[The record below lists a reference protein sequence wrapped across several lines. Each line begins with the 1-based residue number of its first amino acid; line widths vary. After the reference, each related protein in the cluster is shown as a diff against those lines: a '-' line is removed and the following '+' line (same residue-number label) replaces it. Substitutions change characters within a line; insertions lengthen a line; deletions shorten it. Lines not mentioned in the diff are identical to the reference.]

1 MNINFE
7 LYKIFYEVALAGS
20 ISGGAKKLMISQP
33 AVTQAIHNLEDEL
46 GGKLFIRIPKGVIFT
61 NEGREL
67 FEYVS
72 MGIKYFVNG
81 ANKFSSL
88 KELDSGVIN
97 IGATT
102 TISECFLLPYLKR
115 FRELYPNIVI
125 NIVNDLSDN
134 LISLLR
140 NGSVDI
146 VFTSYSDFKYKDV
159 SINYICELND
169 MFFVWQGYKKN
180 FDSFEDIV
188 NDGILVNKRPSV
200 TRVNFD
206 IFMDKNA
213 IDYVPKM
220 EIVSHGLLV
229 NLVKNNFGVG
239 LLTKE
244 FVENEIGRNLFYV
257 KPVVNIPKRKLGYVL
272 KNDFCASFA
281 IKEFVKMF
289 DQLFL
294 LDIRIYLV
302 ICFG

>member
-1 MNINFE
+1 MFNIRRGYMNINFE

-169 MFFVWQGYKKN
+169 MFFVGKGYKKN

-244 FVENEIGRNLFYV
+244 FVENEIDRNLFYV
-257 KPVVNIPKRKLGYVL
+257 EPVVNIPKRNLGYVL

-289 DQLFL
+289 D
-294 LDIRIYLV
+294 
-302 ICFG
+302 

>member
-1 MNINFE
+1 MFNIRRGYMNINFE

-97 IGATT
+97 IGAST

-169 MFFVWQGYKKN
+169 MFFVGKGYKKN

-257 KPVVNIPKRKLGYVL
+257 EPVVNILKRKLGYVL

-289 DQLFL
+289 D
-294 LDIRIYLV
+294 
-302 ICFG
+302 

>member
-102 TISECFLLPYLKR
+102 TISECFLLPYLKS
-115 FRELYPNIVI
+115 FHEMYPNIVI

-169 MFFVWQGYKKN
+169 MFFVGKGYKKN

-244 FVENEIGRNLFYV
+244 FVKNEIDRNLFYV
-257 KPVVNIPKRKLGYVL
+257 EPVVNIPKRKLGYVL

-289 DQLFL
+289 D
-294 LDIRIYLV
+294 
-302 ICFG
+302 

>member
-1 MNINFE
+1 MFNIRRGYMNINFE

-46 GGKLFIRIPKGVIFT
+46 GGKLFIRTPKGVIFT

-72 MGIKYFVNG
+72 MGIKYFENG

-169 MFFVWQGYKKN
+169 MFFVGKGYKKN

-257 KPVVNIPKRKLGYVL
+257 EPVVNIPKRKLGYVL

-289 DQLFL
+289 D
-294 LDIRIYLV
+294 
-302 ICFG
+302 

>member
-1 MNINFE
+1 MFNIRRGYMNINFE

-46 GGKLFIRIPKGVIFT
+46 GGKLFIRTPKGVIFT

-72 MGIKYFVNG
+72 MGIKYFENG

-169 MFFVWQGYKKN
+169 MFFVGKGYKKN

-206 IFMDKNA
+206 IFMGKKEIN
-213 IDYVPKM
+213 YVPKM

-244 FVENEIGRNLFYV
+244 FVENEIGKNLFYV
-257 KPVVNIPKRKLGYVL
+257 EPVVNIPKRKLGYVL

-289 DQLFL
+289 D
-294 LDIRIYLV
+294 
-302 ICFG
+302 

>member
-1 MNINFE
+1 MFNIRRGYMNINFE

-46 GGKLFIRIPKGVIFT
+46 GGKLFIRTPKGVIFT

-72 MGIKYFVNG
+72 MGIKYFENG

-97 IGATT
+97 IGAST

-169 MFFVWQGYKKN
+169 MFFVGKGYKKN

-244 FVENEIGRNLFYV
+244 FVEDEIGKNLFYV
-257 KPVVNIPKRKLGYVL
+257 EPLVNIPKRKLGYVL

-289 DQLFL
+289 D
-294 LDIRIYLV
+294 
-302 ICFG
+302 

>member
-169 MFFVWQGYKKN
+169 MFFVGKGYKKN

-229 NLVKNNFGVG
+229 NLVKNNFGAG

-257 KPVVNIPKRKLGYVL
+257 EPVVNIPKRKLGYVL

-289 DQLFL
+289 D
-294 LDIRIYLV
+294 
-302 ICFG
+302 

>member
-1 MNINFE
+1 MFNIRRGYMNIDFE

-97 IGATT
+97 IGAST

-169 MFFVWQGYKKN
+169 MFFVGKGYKKN

-257 KPVVNIPKRKLGYVL
+257 EPVVNIPKRKLGYVL

-289 DQLFL
+289 D
-294 LDIRIYLV
+294 
-302 ICFG
+302 

>member
-33 AVTQAIHNLEDEL
+33 AVTQAIHNLEGEL
-46 GGKLFIRIPKGVIFT
+46 GGKLFIRTPKGVIFT
-61 NEGREL
+61 NEGSEL

-72 MGIKYFVNG
+72 MGIKYFENG

-169 MFFVWQGYKKN
+169 MFFVGKGYKKN

-206 IFMDKNA
+206 IFMGKKEIN
-213 IDYVPKM
+213 YVPKM

-244 FVENEIGRNLFYV
+244 FVEDEIGRNLFYV
-257 KPVVNIPKRKLGYVL
+257 EPVVNIPKRKLGYVL

-289 DQLFL
+289 D
-294 LDIRIYLV
+294 
-302 ICFG
+302 

>member
-1 MNINFE
+1 MFNIRRGYMNINFE

-169 MFFVWQGYKKN
+169 MFFVGKGYKKN

-188 NDGILVNKRPSV
+188 NDGVLVNKRPSV

-257 KPVVNIPKRKLGYVL
+257 EPVVNIPKRKLGYVL

-289 DQLFL
+289 D
-294 LDIRIYLV
+294 
-302 ICFG
+302 

>member
-1 MNINFE
+1 MFNIRRGYMNINFE

-46 GGKLFIRIPKGVIFT
+46 GGKLFIRTPKGVIFT
-61 NEGREL
+61 NEGSEL

-72 MGIKYFVNG
+72 MGIKYFENG

-169 MFFVWQGYKKN
+169 MFFVGKGYKKN
-180 FDSFEDIV
+180 FDSFKDIV

-244 FVENEIGRNLFYV
+244 FVEDEIGRNLFYV
-257 KPVVNIPKRKLGYVL
+257 EPVVNIPKRKLGYVL

-289 DQLFL
+289 D
-294 LDIRIYLV
+294 
-302 ICFG
+302 

>member
-169 MFFVWQGYKKN
+169 MFFVGKGYKKN

-244 FVENEIGRNLFYV
+244 FVENEIDRNLFYV
-257 KPVVNIPKRKLGYVL
+257 EPVVNIPKRNLGYVL

-289 DQLFL
+289 D
-294 LDIRIYLV
+294 
-302 ICFG
+302 

>member
-115 FRELYPNIVI
+115 FHEMYPNIVI

-146 VFTSYSDFKYKDV
+146 VFTFYSDFKYKDV

-169 MFFVWQGYKKN
+169 MFFVGKGYKKN

-244 FVENEIGRNLFYV
+244 FVENEIDRNLFYV

-281 IKEFVKMF
+281 IREFVKMF
-289 DQLFL
+289 D
-294 LDIRIYLV
+294 
-302 ICFG
+302 

>member
-1 MNINFE
+1 MFNIRRGYMNINFE

-146 VFTSYSDFKYKDV
+146 VFTSYNDFKYKDV

-169 MFFVWQGYKKN
+169 MFFVGKGYKKN

-188 NDGILVNKRPSV
+188 NDGVLVNKRPSV

-244 FVENEIGRNLFYV
+244 FVENEIDRNLFYV
-257 KPVVNIPKRKLGYVL
+257 EPVINIPKRKLGYVL

-289 DQLFL
+289 D
-294 LDIRIYLV
+294 
-302 ICFG
+302 

>member
-46 GGKLFIRIPKGVIFT
+46 GGKLFIRTPKGVIFT
-61 NEGREL
+61 NEGSEL

-72 MGIKYFVNG
+72 MGIKYFENG

-169 MFFVWQGYKKN
+169 MFFVGEGYKKN

-257 KPVVNIPKRKLGYVL
+257 EPVVNIPKRKLGYVL

-289 DQLFL
+289 D
-294 LDIRIYLV
+294 
-302 ICFG
+302 

>member
-1 MNINFE
+1 M
-7 LYKIFYEVALAGS
+7 
-20 ISGGAKKLMISQP
+20 
-33 AVTQAIHNLEDEL
+33 EDEL
-46 GGKLFIRIPKGVIFT
+46 GGKLFIRTPKGVIFT

-72 MGIKYFVNG
+72 MGIKYFENG

-88 KELDSGVIN
+88 KELDSGVIS

-146 VFTSYSDFKYKDV
+146 VFTSYNDFKYKDV

-169 MFFVWQGYKKN
+169 MFFVGKGYKKN

-257 KPVVNIPKRKLGYVL
+257 EPVVNIPKRKLGYVL

-289 DQLFL
+289 D
-294 LDIRIYLV
+294 
-302 ICFG
+302 

>member
-46 GGKLFIRIPKGVIFT
+46 GGKFFIRTPKGVIFT

-97 IGATT
+97 IGAST

-169 MFFVWQGYKKN
+169 MFFVGKGYKKN

-257 KPVVNIPKRKLGYVL
+257 EPVVNIPKRKLGYVL

-289 DQLFL
+289 D
-294 LDIRIYLV
+294 
-302 ICFG
+302 

>member
-169 MFFVWQGYKKN
+169 MFFVGKGYKKN

-229 NLVKNNFGVG
+229 NLVKNNFGAG

-244 FVENEIGRNLFYV
+244 FV
-257 KPVVNIPKRKLGYVL
+257 
-272 KNDFCASFA
+272 
-281 IKEFVKMF
+281 
-289 DQLFL
+289 
-294 LDIRIYLV
+294 
-302 ICFG
+302 

>member
-1 MNINFE
+1 MFNIMRGYMNINFE

-169 MFFVWQGYKKN
+169 MFFVGKGYKKN

-200 TRVNFD
+200 TRDNFD

-244 FVENEIGRNLFYV
+244 FVENEIDRNLFYV
-257 KPVVNIPKRKLGYVL
+257 EPVVNIPKRNLGYVL

-289 DQLFL
+289 D
-294 LDIRIYLV
+294 
-302 ICFG
+302 

>member
-46 GGKLFIRIPKGVIFT
+46 GGKLFIRTPKGVIFT

-72 MGIKYFVNG
+72 MGIKYFENG

-169 MFFVWQGYKKN
+169 MFFVGKGYKKN

-206 IFMDKNA
+206 IFMGKKEIN
-213 IDYVPKM
+213 YVPKM

-244 FVENEIGRNLFYV
+244 FVENEIGKNLFYV
-257 KPVVNIPKRKLGYVL
+257 EPVVNIPKRKLGYVL

-289 DQLFL
+289 D
-294 LDIRIYLV
+294 
-302 ICFG
+302 

>member
-1 MNINFE
+1 MFNIMRGYMNINFE

-169 MFFVWQGYKKN
+169 MFFVGKGYKKN

-244 FVENEIGRNLFYV
+244 FVENEIDRNLFYV
-257 KPVVNIPKRKLGYVL
+257 EPVVNIPKRKLGYVL
-272 KNDFCASFA
+272 KNDFCVSFA

-289 DQLFL
+289 D
-294 LDIRIYLV
+294 
-302 ICFG
+302 

>member
-1 MNINFE
+1 MFNIRRGYMNINFE

-115 FRELYPNIVI
+115 FHEMYPNIVI

-169 MFFVWQGYKKN
+169 MFFVGKGYKKN

-244 FVENEIGRNLFYV
+244 FVENEIDRNLFYV
-257 KPVVNIPKRKLGYVL
+257 EPVVNIPKRKLGYVL

-289 DQLFL
+289 D
-294 LDIRIYLV
+294 
-302 ICFG
+302 

>member
-1 MNINFE
+1 MFNIRRGYMNINFE

-159 SINYICELND
+159 SINYICELSD
-169 MFFVWQGYKKN
+169 MFFVGKGYKKN

-244 FVENEIGRNLFYV
+244 FVENEIDRNLFYV
-257 KPVVNIPKRKLGYVL
+257 EPVVNIPKRKLGYVL
-272 KNDFCASFA
+272 KDDFCASFA
-281 IKEFVKMF
+281 IEEFVKMF
-289 DQLFL
+289 D
-294 LDIRIYLV
+294 
-302 ICFG
+302 

>member
-1 MNINFE
+1 MFNIRRGYMNINFE

-169 MFFVWQGYKKN
+169 MFFVGKGYKKN

-244 FVENEIGRNLFYV
+244 FVENEIDRNLFYV
-257 KPVVNIPKRKLGYVL
+257 EPVVNIPKRKLGYVL

-289 DQLFL
+289 D
-294 LDIRIYLV
+294 
-302 ICFG
+302 

>member
-1 MNINFE
+1 MFNIRRGYMNINFE

-46 GGKLFIRIPKGVIFT
+46 GGKLFIRTPKGVIFT
-61 NEGREL
+61 NEGSEL

-72 MGIKYFVNG
+72 MGIKYFENG

-169 MFFVWQGYKKN
+169 MFFVGKGYKKN
-180 FDSFEDIV
+180 FDSFKDIV

-213 IDYVPKM
+213 INYVPKM

-229 NLVKNNFGVG
+229 NLVMNNFGVG

-244 FVENEIGRNLFYV
+244 FVEDEIGRNLFYV
-257 KPVVNIPKRKLGYVL
+257 EPVVNIPKRKLGYVL

-289 DQLFL
+289 D
-294 LDIRIYLV
+294 
-302 ICFG
+302 

>member
-1 MNINFE
+1 
-7 LYKIFYEVALAGS
+7 
-20 ISGGAKKLMISQP
+20 MISQP

-81 ANKFSSL
+81 VNKFSSL

-169 MFFVWQGYKKN
+169 MFFVGKGYKKN

-244 FVENEIGRNLFYV
+244 FVENEIDRNLFYV
-257 KPVVNIPKRKLGYVL
+257 EPVVYIPKRKLGYVL

-289 DQLFL
+289 D
-294 LDIRIYLV
+294 
-302 ICFG
+302 

>member
-97 IGATT
+97 IGAST

-169 MFFVWQGYKKN
+169 MFFVGKGYKKN

-257 KPVVNIPKRKLGYVL
+257 EPVVNIPKRKLGYVL

-289 DQLFL
+289 D
-294 LDIRIYLV
+294 
-302 ICFG
+302 

>member
-1 MNINFE
+1 M
-7 LYKIFYEVALAGS
+7 ALAGS

-134 LISLLR
+134 LISLIR

-169 MFFVWQGYKKN
+169 MFFVGKGYKKN

-229 NLVKNNFGVG
+229 NLVKNNFGAG

-257 KPVVNIPKRKLGYVL
+257 EPVVNIPKRKLGYVL

-289 DQLFL
+289 D
-294 LDIRIYLV
+294 
-302 ICFG
+302 

>member
-1 MNINFE
+1 MFNIRRGYMNINFE

-46 GGKLFIRIPKGVIFT
+46 GGKLFIRTPKGVIFT

-67 FEYVS
+67 FEYVG
-72 MGIKYFVNG
+72 MGIKYFENG

-169 MFFVWQGYKKN
+169 MFFVGKGYKKN
-180 FDSFEDIV
+180 FDSFKDIV

-244 FVENEIGRNLFYV
+244 FVEDEIGRNLFYV
-257 KPVVNIPKRKLGYVL
+257 EPVVNIPKRKLGYVL

-289 DQLFL
+289 D
-294 LDIRIYLV
+294 
-302 ICFG
+302 

>member
-169 MFFVWQGYKKN
+169 MFFVGKGYKKN

-289 DQLFL
+289 D
-294 LDIRIYLV
+294 
-302 ICFG
+302 

>member
-1 MNINFE
+1 MFNIRRGYMNINFE

-81 ANKFSSL
+81 VNKFSSL

-169 MFFVWQGYKKN
+169 MFFVGKGYKKN

-244 FVENEIGRNLFYV
+244 FVENEIDRNLFYV
-257 KPVVNIPKRKLGYVL
+257 EPVVYIPKRKLGYVL

-289 DQLFL
+289 D
-294 LDIRIYLV
+294 
-302 ICFG
+302 

>member
-1 MNINFE
+1 MFNIRRGYMNINFE

-61 NEGREL
+61 NEGREF

-169 MFFVWQGYKKN
+169 MFFVGKGYKKN

-229 NLVKNNFGVG
+229 NLVKNNFGAG

-257 KPVVNIPKRKLGYVL
+257 EPVVNIPKRKLGYVL

-289 DQLFL
+289 D
-294 LDIRIYLV
+294 
-302 ICFG
+302 

>member
-97 IGATT
+97 IGVTT

-169 MFFVWQGYKKN
+169 MFFVGKGYKKN

-244 FVENEIGRNLFYV
+244 FVENEIDRNLFYV
-257 KPVVNIPKRKLGYVL
+257 EPVVNIPKRNLGYVL

-289 DQLFL
+289 D
-294 LDIRIYLV
+294 
-302 ICFG
+302 

>member
-1 MNINFE
+1 MFNIRRGYMNINFE

-169 MFFVWQGYKKN
+169 MFFVGKGYKKN

-229 NLVKNNFGVG
+229 NLVKNNFGAG

-257 KPVVNIPKRKLGYVL
+257 EPVVNIPKRKLGYVL

-289 DQLFL
+289 D
-294 LDIRIYLV
+294 
-302 ICFG
+302 

>member
-1 MNINFE
+1 MFDIRSGYMNINFE
-7 LYKIFYEVALAGS
+7 LYKIFYEVALVGS

-46 GGKLFIRIPKGVIFT
+46 GGKLFIRTPKGVAFT
-61 NEGREL
+61 NEGKEL

-102 TISECFLLPYLKR
+102 TISECFLLPYLKK
-115 FRELYPNIVI
+115 FHKLYPNIVI

-146 VFTSYSDFKYKDV
+146 VFTSYSDFEYKDV

-169 MFFVWQGYKKN
+169 MFFVGKGYKKN

-188 NDGILVNKRPSV
+188 NDGILINKRPSV
-200 TRVNFD
+200 TRGNFD
-206 IFMDKNA
+206 NFMGKKA

-244 FVENEIGRNLFYV
+244 FVEDEIGKNLFYV
-257 KPVVNIPKRKLGYVL
+257 EPLIDIPKRRLGYVL

-289 DQLFL
+289 K
-294 LDIRIYLV
+294 
-302 ICFG
+302 

>member
-1 MNINFE
+1 MFNIRRGYMNINFE

-46 GGKLFIRIPKGVIFT
+46 GGKLFIRTPKGVIFT

-67 FEYVS
+67 FEYVG
-72 MGIKYFVNG
+72 MGIKYFEHG
-81 ANKFSSL
+81 ANKFSTL

-169 MFFVWQGYKKN
+169 MFFVGKGYKKN
-180 FDSFEDIV
+180 FDSFKDIV

-206 IFMDKNA
+206 IFMGKKEIN
-213 IDYVPKM
+213 YVPKM

-244 FVENEIGRNLFYV
+244 FVENE
-257 KPVVNIPKRKLGYVL
+257 
-272 KNDFCASFA
+272 S
-281 IKEFVKMF
+281 
-289 DQLFL
+289 Q
-294 LDIRIYLV
+294 
-302 ICFG
+302 

>member
-46 GGKLFIRIPKGVIFT
+46 GGKLFIRTPKGVIFT

-72 MGIKYFVNG
+72 MGIKYFENG

-146 VFTSYSDFKYKDV
+146 VFTSYSNFKYKDV

-169 MFFVWQGYKKN
+169 MFFVGKGYKKN

-206 IFMDKNA
+206 IFMGKKEIN
-213 IDYVPKM
+213 YVPKM

-244 FVENEIGRNLFYV
+244 FVEDEIGKNLFYV
-257 KPVVNIPKRKLGYVL
+257 EPLVNIPKRKLGYVL

-289 DQLFL
+289 D
-294 LDIRIYLV
+294 
-302 ICFG
+302 

>member
-97 IGATT
+97 IGAST

-169 MFFVWQGYKKN
+169 MFFVGKGYKKN

-244 FVENEIGRNLFYV
+244 FVENEIDRNLFYV
-257 KPVVNIPKRKLGYVL
+257 EPVVNIPKRKLGYVL

-289 DQLFL
+289 D
-294 LDIRIYLV
+294 
-302 ICFG
+302 

>member
-1 MNINFE
+1 MFNIRRGYMNINFE

-146 VFTSYSDFKYKDV
+146 VFTSYNDFKYKDV

-169 MFFVWQGYKKN
+169 MFFVGKGYKKN

-188 NDGILVNKRPSV
+188 NDGVLVNKRPSV

-244 FVENEIGRNLFYV
+244 FVENEIDRNLFYV
-257 KPVVNIPKRKLGYVL
+257 EPVVYIPKRKLGYVL

-289 DQLFL
+289 D
-294 LDIRIYLV
+294 
-302 ICFG
+302 